1 MTLAFSNVP
10 LEEGKK
16 RLLFL
21 RDSTMTQ
28 TVFIFDKIDTKFYD
42 KKLEIV
48 IHFDSNLN
56 ISPYSWNKLSG

>member
-28 TVFIFDKIDTKFYD
+28 TTKFYD